1 MEYKL
6 LEHTE
11 INIIY
16 DNRQSD
22 DYQRLIGE
30 FAAQG
35 ITDYHF
41 WEAICNKNSVV
52 ESINASHKMI
62 VRWAKGNRKP
72 FVVIAEQDLKFT
84 ALGGWD
90 YFLKNTPKD
99 YDVYI
104 GGSYLI
110 DNRNVYEPPL
120 VKVNEWVGNH
130 LIIVHEKYYDKF
142 LNVSDKDHIDTVHR
156 GNGDFYVCY
165 PYPAL
170 QRAGYSFNQQAI
182 ANYNSALRPED
193 IWKGYPL

>member
-11 INIIY
+11 INIIL
-16 DNRQSD
+16 DSRQPED
-22 DYQRLIGE
+22 QQRLIDE

-41 WEAICNKNSVV
+41 WDAICNKNSVV

-72 FVVIAEQDLKFT
+72 FVVIAEQDVYFT
-84 ALGGWD
+84 DKGGWD
-90 YFLKNTPKD
+90 YFINNMPKEF
-99 YDVYI
+99 DVYI

-110 DNRNVYEPPL
+110 DNRIAYEPPL

-130 LIIVHEKYYDKF
+130 LIIVHERYYDKF
-142 LNVSDKDHIDTVHR
+142 LNVSDKDHIDTVHKD
-156 GNGDFYVCY
+156 NGEFYLCY
-165 PYPAL
+165 PFPAL
-170 QRAGYSFNQQAI
+170 QRSGFSANNKAVV
-182 ANYNSALRPED
+182 NYNSALREQD
-193 IWKGYPL
+193 IWHP